1 MKLDNTIISKL
12 EDLSMLKLSVE
23 VREEMASELKKIL
36 DMIDALRS
44 VQIDV
49 NRHEDTRIQRLRPDL
64 LLESLP
70 LNPVFQNC
78 SSKKGEYF
86 AAPKIIKKKNG

>member
-1 MKLDNTIISKL
+1 MKLDNTVISKL

-49 NRHEDTRIQRLRPDL
+49 NRHEETRIQRLRPHL
-64 LLESLP
+64 LSESLP

-78 SSKKGEYF
+78 SSKKGAYF
-86 AAPKIIKKKNG
+86 AVPKIIKKKNG

>member
-36 DMIDALRS
+36 DMFDALRS

-49 NRHEDTRIQRLRPDL
+49 NRHEETRIQRLRPDL
-64 LLESLP
+64 LSESLP
-70 LNPVFQNC
+70 LNPLFQNC
-78 SSKKGEYF
+78 SCKKGEYF
-86 AAPKIIKKKNG
+86 AVPKIIKKKNG